1 MVAKSQRTAV
11 VTGGTGFLGS
21 AVCKRLVADGYRVYA
36 TAESEAAVERFQAQ
50 PAHREIV
57 TRVVELTDGS
67 AVERLFAEVDGP
79 VDALACLAGGWVGG
93 PFGQASDDD
102 LALMTR
108 MNLASAAVTLRA
120 AYPYLR
126 RAASGAGVVLVSSRS
141 GVTSGAGS
149 AVYAA
154 TKAGVASLARS
165 LADEWLEE
173 GISVNA
179 IAPGILDTPANR
191 KAMPD
196 AAHDRWPST
205 EAVAGVV
212 AFLLGPLARVVS
224 GAVVPVYGRS

>member
-1 MVAKSQRTAV
+1 MASESQRTAV
-11 VTGGTGFLGS
+11 VTGGTGFLGT
-21 AVCKRLVADGYRVYA
+21 AVCRRLVADGYRVYA
-36 TAESEAAVERFQAQ
+36 TAESEAAAERFRAQ
-50 PAHREIV
+50 SAHREIV
-57 TRVVELTDGS
+57 TRVVELTEAA
-67 AVERLFAEVDGP
+67 AVAGLFAEVDGP

-93 PFGQASDDD
+93 PFAQATDDD

-108 MNLASAAVTLRA
+108 MNLTSAVVTLRA

-126 RAASGAGVVLVSSRS
+126 RAAAGAGVVLVSSRS
-141 GVTSGAGS
+141 GLTGGAGS

-154 TKAGVASLARS
+154 TKAGVANLVHSLA
-165 LADEWLEE
+165 AEWLDE

-191 KAMPD
+191 QAMPD
-196 AAHDRWPST
+196 AHHNRWPST

-212 AFLLGPLARVVS
+212 AFLLGPQARVVS

>member
-1 MVAKSQRTAV
+1 MASESQRTAV
-11 VTGGTGFLGS
+11 VTGGTGFLGT
-21 AVCKRLVADGYRVYA
+21 AVCRRLVADGYRVYV
-36 TAESEAAVERFQAQ
+36 TAESEAAAERFRAQ
-50 PAHREIV
+50 PTHREIV
-57 TRVVELTDGS
+57 TRVVELTE
-67 AVERLFAEVDGP
+67 AVAVAGLFAEVDGP

-93 PFGQASDDD
+93 PFAQATDDD

-108 MNLASAAVTLRA
+108 MNLTSAVATLRA

-126 RAASGAGVVLVSSRS
+126 RAAAGAGVVLVSSRS
-141 GVTSGAGS
+141 GLTGGAGS

-154 TKAGVASLARS
+154 TKAGVANLVHSLA
-165 LADEWLEE
+165 AEWLDE

-191 KAMPD
+191 QAMPD
-196 AAHDRWPST
+196 ADHNRWPST

-212 AFLLGPLARVVS
+212 AFLLGPQARVVS